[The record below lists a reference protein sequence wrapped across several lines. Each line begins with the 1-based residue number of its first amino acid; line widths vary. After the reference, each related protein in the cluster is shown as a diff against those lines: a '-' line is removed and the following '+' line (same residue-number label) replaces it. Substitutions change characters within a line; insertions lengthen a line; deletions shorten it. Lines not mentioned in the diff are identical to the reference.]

1 MICAL
6 LAGLPVYIDNR
17 ASRWVIYY
25 FSGIVNCTPGLLYA
39 CTYLPY
45 SVIVSDQKGVVRSL
59 ASHPRNEVS
68 SWPLSIPS
76 LVSTIKIVRYHTDI
90 KSLSTHGYL
99 VSGPFLIMDVADYKS
114 SYSSRPSS
122 PTSTKAISQHP

>member
-39 CTYLPY
+39 CTSAGSSGD
-45 SVIVSDQKGVVRSL
+45 SV
-59 ASHPRNEVS
+59 NE
-68 SWPLSIPS
+68 
-76 LVSTIKIVRYHTDI
+76 
-90 KSLSTHGYL
+90 
-99 VSGPFLIMDVADYKS
+99 
-114 SYSSRPSS
+114 
-122 PTSTKAISQHP
+122 

>member
-39 CTYLPY
+39 CTYLPC
-45 SVIVSDQKGVVRSL
+45 SAMVADQKGVVRS
-59 ASHPRNEVS
+59 SESRPRNEVS
-68 SWPLSIPS
+68 SWPLSTLL
-76 LVSTIKIVRYHTDI
+76 LVSTIKIIRYHADI
-90 KSLSTHGYL
+90 KSPSTHGCL
-99 VSGPFLIMDVADYKS
+99 VCIPLRILDIADVQS
-114 SYSSRPSS
+114 SCSSRPNSH
-122 PTSTKAISQHP
+122 TSIKAISQRR